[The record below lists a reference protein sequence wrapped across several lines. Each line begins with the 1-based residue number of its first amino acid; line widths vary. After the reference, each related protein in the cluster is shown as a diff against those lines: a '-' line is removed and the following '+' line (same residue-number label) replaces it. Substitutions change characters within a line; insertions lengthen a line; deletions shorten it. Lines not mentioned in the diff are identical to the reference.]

1 MTRFSSLPATEP
13 GPVLNPYP
21 TRATLSYRCPMRD
34 LTGQVAWI
42 TGAGTGIGE
51 SAALKL
57 AEAGCVVVLSGRRP
71 EPLDSLVARI
81 TEAGGTA
88 SAEAL
93 DVSDKHAVAAVVDQI
108 IEQHGQIDIAVLSA
122 GINVNNRNWP
132 VITTD
137 AWDDVINIDLSGAF
151 YCCHSLLPGMRDR
164 GDGLIINISSMA
176 AKGVSPLTGPAY
188 TAAKHAMNAMTASL
202 LVEDRNNGIRA
213 TSICP
218 GEVATPI
225 LDARPVPVSDEDKA
239 RILQADDVG
248 ELILFV
254 AKQPAHVT
262 LNEILITPTYN
273 RFAV

>member
-1 MTRFSSLPATEP
+1 MRE
-13 GPVLNPYP
+13 
-21 TRATLSYRCPMRD
+21 LS
-34 LTGQVAWI
+34 GQVAWI

-57 AEAGCVVVLSGRRP
+57 AEAGCVVVVSGRRN

-81 TEAGGTA
+81 TDAGGSA

-93 DVSDKHAVAAVVDQI
+93 DVTDKHAVAAVVDRI

-132 VITTD
+132 VVTTD
-137 AWDDVINIDLSGAF
+137 AWDDIINIDLSGAF
-151 YCCHSLLPGMRDR
+151 YCCHSLVPGMRDR

-176 AKGVSPLTGPAY
+176 AKGVSALTGPAY

-202 LVEDRNNGIRA
+202 LVEERNNGIRA
-213 TSICP
+213 TAICP

-239 RILQADDVG
+239 RILQSDDVG